1 MSDVAHVDVGNG
13 SEGLFQKRLRLLVE
27 LAGVEHD
34 LQKSHWQ
41 SGNITDAEYK
51 RALDSYVATTLALK
65 AQWEKWQE
73 MQT

>member
-1 MSDVAHVDVGNG
+1 
-13 SEGLFQKRLRLLVE
+13 
-27 LAGVEHD
+27 